1 MTAVLFVVLAWFGGL
16 ALGLAVGTQTARWE
30 RQDKR
35 KADEAGQ
42 DAERDALVAQWRQGH
57 DYGKEMGYRDGWTSG
72 RLARVDEQQ
81 ARRCHPTGSPLS
93 ELKALDA
100 EADRRMKGID

>member
-1 MTAVLFVVLAWFGGL
+1 MTAVLFVVAAF
-16 ALGLAVGTQTARWE
+16 ALGLFLGALVSVAR
-30 RQDKR
+30 DYY
-35 KADEAGQ
+35 DEQASQ

-72 RLARVDEQQ
+72 RLALVDEQQ

-100 EADRRMKGID
+100 EADRRMKGSD

>member
-1 MTAVLFVVLAWFGGL
+1 MTAVLFVAAAFF
-16 ALGLAVGTQTARWE
+16 LGLFLGALVSVAR
-30 RQDKR
+30 DYM
-35 KADEAGQ
+35 DEQAAQ

-72 RLARVDEQQ
+72 RLALVDEQQ

-100 EADRRMKGID
+100 EADRRMKGGD

>member
-1 MTAVLFVVLAWFGGL
+1 MTAVLFVAAAF
-16 ALGLAVGTQTARWE
+16 ALGLFLGALVSVAR
-30 RQDKR
+30 DYY
-35 KADEAGQ
+35 DEQAGQ

-72 RLARVDEQQ
+72 RLALVDEQQ

>member
-1 MTAVLFVVLAWFGGL
+1 MTAVLFVAAAF
-16 ALGLAVGTQTARWE
+16 ALGLVLGALVSVAR
-30 RQDKR
+30 DYM
-35 KADEAGQ
+35 DEQAAQ

-72 RLARVDEQQ
+72 RLALVDEQQ

>member
-1 MTAVLFVVLAWFGGL
+1 
-16 ALGLAVGTQTARWE
+16 
-30 RQDKR
+30 
-35 KADEAGQ
+35 
-42 DAERDALVAQWRQGH
+42 
-57 DYGKEMGYRDGWTSG
+57 MGYRDGWTSG
-72 RLARVDEQQ
+72 RLALVDEQQ

>member
-1 MTAVLFVVLAWFGGL
+1 MTAVLFVAAAF
-16 ALGLAVGTQTARWE
+16 ALGLFLGALVSVARDYYDE
-30 RQDKR
+30 QAAQDV
-35 KADEAGQ
+35 
-42 DAERDALVAQWRQGH
+42 ERDALVAQWRQGH

-72 RLARVDEQQ
+72 RLALVDEQQ

>member
-1 MTAVLFVVLAWFGGL
+1 MTAVLFVAAAF
-16 ALGLAVGTQTARWE
+16 ALGLFLGALVSVAR
-30 RQDKR
+30 DYY
-35 KADEAGQ
+35 DEQASQ

-72 RLARVDEQQ
+72 RLALVDEQQ

-100 EADRRMKGID
+100 EADRRMKGSD

>member
-1 MTAVLFVVLAWFGGL
+1 MTAVLFVAAAF
-16 ALGLAVGTQTARWE
+16 ALGLFLGALVSVAR
-30 RQDKR
+30 DYY
-35 KADEAGQ
+35 DEQAAQ

-72 RLARVDEQQ
+72 RLALVDEQQ

>member
-1 MTAVLFVVLAWFGGL
+1 MTAVLFVAAAF
-16 ALGLAVGTQTARWE
+16 ALGLFLG
-30 RQDKR
+30 
-35 KADEAGQ
+35 
-42 DAERDALVAQWRQGH
+42 ALVSVARDYYDEQDVNLTEQDVNDVPCPDCAPNWRQGH

-72 RLARVDEQQ
+72 RLALVDEQQ

-100 EADRRMKGID
+100 EADRRMKGND